1 MTNNELKQIF
11 EIAEAEADNIFDIYD
26 FLINYEEE
34 YKNTRMAKIKPTIYD
49 AYELYQKSKSPFE
62 GILDMILTADYSK
75 ITEQFDLEKLFNQI
89 PDQYKELILQTL
101 DEIKIGD

>member
-11 EIAEAEADNIFDIYD
+11 EIAEAEAENIFDIYD

-34 YKNTRMAKIKPTIYD
+34 YKEMKIARVKPTIYD

-62 GILDMILTADYSK
+62 GILNMLLTADYSG
-75 ITEQFDLEKLFNQI
+75 IIEQFDLEKLFNQI
-89 PDQYKELILQTL
+89 PDQYKELITQTL
-101 DEIKIGD
+101 DELDLDK